1 MVKKLMKHELRA
13 LFRALLYSGVV
24 ALLITALGCLFVL
37 GDPNSAAGAFFS
49 VMGMYMAVIVFAMAF
64 IVSVSQFARSLFTGE
79 GYMTFSLPVTPTQLL
94 LAKMF
99 SAIIAS
105 LFGFAVAL
113 LCFYMAFG
121 ALGGLD
127 ELGALF
133 NQIGTVI
140 TENPGIATEYIIMM
154 IVTVPMGLLFFYLIL
169 AVGQLFTKARKGVS
183 FGVGIAAFVVLSLFE
198 MLTWNPLINVIADW
212 NIHFAIWLQT
222 IVYLGVEVGI
232 FFLIRHILIHKVNL
246 LV

>member
-1 MVKKLMKHELRA
+1 MKHELRA

-24 ALLITALGCLFVL
+24 AFLITALGCLFTL
-37 GDPNSAAGAFFS
+37 GNENSAVGAFFCI
-49 VMGMYMAVIVFAMAF
+49 MGIYMAVLVFAMAF

-94 LAKMF
+94 LAKML

-127 ELGALF
+127 ALGALF

-140 TENPGIATEYIIMM
+140 TENPVVATEYIIML

-169 AVGQLFTKARKGVS
+169 SVGQLFTKARKGAT

-198 MLTWNPLINVIADW
+198 MLAWDPLMAMVADW
-212 NIHFAIWLQT
+212 NIHFALWLQ
-222 IVYLGVEVGI
+222 IFVYLGVEVGI